1 MKTFESYLDE
11 ATEAQARASN
21 PNASPELIR
30 RAAERSQRSAA
41 QRNANQKTS
50 QNNINKGQRSLPPA
64 GGALAKVA
72 PKKTSALANTP
83 KVQARQTQRVRS
95 GSGGDGL
102 ANNRGR
108 YSSKPRTAAER
119 ITSDKVSNK
128 KSSGSGNSNSASERL
143 AAAQL
148 KDREN
153 AAKKAKFDG
162 AKKRAGQV
170 IKGLGKTAG
179 AAKKLA
185 TLPGSGN
192 KVGVAGSGDLKGPA
206 ITK

>member
-41 QRNANQKTS
+41 QRNAKQATTKND
-50 QNNINKGQRSLPPA
+50 INKGRRALPPA

-83 KVQARQTQRVRS
+83 KVQSRQTQRVRS
-95 GSGGDGL
+95 GPGGDGL
-102 ANNRGR
+102 AKNRGR

-128 KSSGSGNSNSASERL
+128 KSGG
-143 AAAQL
+143 
-148 KDREN
+148 
-153 AAKKAKFDG
+153 DG
-162 AKKRAGQV
+162 AKKVGGQV
-170 IKGLGKTAG
+170 LKGLGKTFG

-192 KVGVAGSGDLKGPA
+192 KVGTAGSDDLKGPV

>member
-50 QNNINKGQRSLPPA
+50 QNNINKGQRALPPA

-72 PKKTSALANTP
+72 PKKTSALVNTP
-83 KVQARQTQRVRS
+83 KVQSKQTQRVRS

-102 ANNRGR
+102 AKNRGR

-119 ITSDKVSNK
+119 ITSDKVSSNK
-128 KSSGSGNSNSASERL
+128 SGGNSNSASERL
-143 AAAQL
+143 ASAQL
-148 KDREN
+148 KDRED
-153 AAKKAKFDG
+153 AAKKGKFDK
-162 AKKRAGQV
+162 AKKVGGQV
-170 IKGLGKTAG
+170 LKGLGKTAG

-185 TLPGSGN
+185 KLPGSGN
-192 KVGVAGSGDLKGPA
+192 NVGTAGSDDLKGPA

>member
-1 MKTFESYLDE
+1 MKSFESYLDE

-50 QNNINKGQRSLPPA
+50 QNSINKGQRSLPPA

-83 KVQARQTQRVRS
+83 KVQSKQTQRVNS

-102 ANNRGR
+102 AKNRGR

-119 ITSDKVSNK
+119 IVSDKVSNN
-128 KSSGSGNSNSASERL
+128 KSGGNSNSASERL

-148 KDREN
+148 KDRDK
-153 AAKKAKFDG
+153 AAKKGKFDG
-162 AKKRAGQV
+162 AKKIGGQV
-170 IKGLGKTAG
+170 LKGLGKTAG
-179 AAKKLA
+179 TAKKLA

-192 KVGVAGSGDLKGPA
+192 KVGSQGSGDLKGPA